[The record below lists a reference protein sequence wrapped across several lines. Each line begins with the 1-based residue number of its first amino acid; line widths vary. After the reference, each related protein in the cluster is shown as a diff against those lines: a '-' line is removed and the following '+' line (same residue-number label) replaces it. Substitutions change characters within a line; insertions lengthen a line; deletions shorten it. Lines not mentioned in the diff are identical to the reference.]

1 MATDDGALVH
11 IVDDDE
17 AVRTSLALLLSTEQ
31 LQTSTYVDAYDF
43 LKNYTPSGVACL
55 ILDIQMPGMNGMK
68 LQAQL
73 LEQNL
78 NLPIIFLTGHGDV
91 SMAVE
96 TLRAGAFDFLEKPF
110 APDTLIEKV
119 HEALKKHKVICE
131 ESANNLAKQQM
142 IEALTPREREIFEM
156 LKNGKSSKVIAIEL
170 GISERTVEVHRS
182 KVLHKLAVRSTG
194 ELLSRY

>member
-1 MATDDGALVH
+1 MMDGALVH

-17 AVRTSLALLLSTEQ
+17 AVRTSLALLLSTER
-31 LQTSTYVDAYDF
+31 LQTRTYADAYDF
-43 LKNYTPSGVACL
+43 LDKYMPTGIACL
-55 ILDIQMPGMNGMK
+55 ILDIQMPGMDGMK
-68 LQAQL
+68 LQTEL

-96 TLRAGAFDFLEKPF
+96 TLRAGAFDFIEKPF
-110 APDTLIEKV
+110 VPDTLIEKV
-119 HEALKKHKVICE
+119 HQALEKHKAICE
-131 ESANNLAKQQM
+131 ESAEYLARQQK
-142 IEALTPREREIFEM
+142 IDALTPREREIFEM